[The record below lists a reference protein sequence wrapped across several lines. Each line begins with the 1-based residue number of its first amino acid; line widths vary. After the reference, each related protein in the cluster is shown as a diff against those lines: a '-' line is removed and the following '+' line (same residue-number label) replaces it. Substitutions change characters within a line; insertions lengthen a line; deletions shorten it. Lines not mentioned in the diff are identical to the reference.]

1 MLIVLLFG
9 YLVSE
14 FIKVPVAFIAL
25 AVAFI
30 FLLLASRSEAVRTKE
45 VLKGAPLEYC
55 GIFNRNVSRSLWI
68 EKCRYHFSIRK
79 YFTFLF
85 SSWTIE

>member
-45 VLKGAPLEYC
+45 VLKGAP
-55 GIFNRNVSRSLWI
+55 GIFV
-68 EKCRYHFSIRK
+68 FSIGMYLVVYGLKNVGRK